1 MIEVKF
7 VTVRNFIDG
16 SWKII
21 EKFIN
26 HRLIFQSFC
35 ILSSNFIILNLIS
48 IKRGKRIVVDQR
60 DEVAKSRKSNLVIV
74 LYQSHHYLN
83 WSLICD
89 HFNHLLTVDNQIILI
104 DCLNQHRTQI
114 LYYWSTVW
122 RFHFILVLNL
132 LDDCPHYIQFYR
144 QFLLLRSGSFVNI
157 KVQK

>member
-21 EKFIN
+21 EKLIN

-60 DEVAKSRKSNLVIV
+60 DEVAKRRKSNLVIV

-83 WSLICD
+83 
-89 HFNHLLTVDNQIILI
+89 
-104 DCLNQHRTQI
+104 
-114 LYYWSTVW
+114 
-122 RFHFILVLNL
+122 
-132 LDDCPHYIQFYR
+132 
-144 QFLLLRSGSFVNI
+144 
-157 KVQK
+157 

>member
-7 VTVRNFIDG
+7 VTVRSFIDG

-21 EKFIN
+21 EKLIN

-35 ILSSNFIILNLIS
+35 ILSSNFIILSLIS

-83 WSLICD
+83 
-89 HFNHLLTVDNQIILI
+89 
-104 DCLNQHRTQI
+104 
-114 LYYWSTVW
+114 
-122 RFHFILVLNL
+122 
-132 LDDCPHYIQFYR
+132 
-144 QFLLLRSGSFVNI
+144 
-157 KVQK
+157 

>member
-7 VTVRNFIDG
+7 VTVRSFIDG

-21 EKFIN
+21 EKLIN

-83 WSLICD
+83 
-89 HFNHLLTVDNQIILI
+89 
-104 DCLNQHRTQI
+104 
-114 LYYWSTVW
+114 
-122 RFHFILVLNL
+122 
-132 LDDCPHYIQFYR
+132 
-144 QFLLLRSGSFVNI
+144 
-157 KVQK
+157 